1 MILRKNK
8 GRDGMKKGT
17 MKKYLFLLTFCLAA
31 SLSGCKKEKEEG
43 EKEVQVTIAEYQKN
57 TYATATVKYGS
68 IEPVLSLELTPDEFE
83 SNSYSIWQE
92 MLEVEEIN
100 VEKGTK
106 VQAGDVMVVF
116 KSEGIAETIEEYE
129 KRKTEDQMLIEHYT
143 KLMKIDKKEDY
154 SKDIKKLKNDLAV
167 ANLYIKEQNDR
178 LSEYQLV
185 AEKAG
190 TVTFVSEDLLKGYG
204 VAGKAMVTVA
214 SGSSNYTAATTDDFV
229 FQVGDTYKARF
240 GVADY
245 EMKVIA
251 VEEKDG
257 GHVITFEPVSDM
269 AGVSESDVLVMDIQ
283 KEKIENAVY
292 VEENAIFMVENK
304 TYVYRLDKDGF
315 REAVPVTIG
324 ATVDGYVIIEDGL
337 KEGEQVTLN

>member
-1 MILRKNK
+1 MEKRRI
-8 GRDGMKKGT
+8 
-17 MKKYLFLLTFCLAA
+17 KKYSCLLILCLAA
-31 SLSGCKKEKEEG
+31 GVSGCKKGEGGG

-57 TYATATVKYGS
+57 TYATATVQHGS

-83 SNSYSIWQE
+83 SNSYSIRQE

-100 VEKGTK
+100 VEKGTR
-106 VQAGDVMVVF
+106 VQAGDVMVAF
-116 KSEGIAETIEEYE
+116 KSEGITETIAEYE
-129 KRKTEDQMLIEHYT
+129 KRKVEDQMLIDHYT
-143 KLMKIDKKEDY
+143 KLMKIDKNEDY
-154 SKDIKKLKNDLAV
+154 SADIKKLKDDLTV

-190 TVTFVSEDLLKGYG
+190 TVTAVSEDLLKGYG
-204 VAGKAMVTVA
+204 VAGKALVTVA
-214 SGSSNYTAATTDDFV
+214 SGSSNYTASTTDDFT
-229 FQVGDTYKARF
+229 FETGEIYEARF

-245 EMKVIA
+245 EMKVIS

-257 GHVITFEPVSDM
+257 YHVITFEPVSDM
-269 AGVSESDVLVMDIQ
+269 AGVSENDVLTMDIK

-292 VEENAIFMVENK
+292 VEETAVFTVENK
-304 TYVYRLDKDGF
+304 TYVYRVDEDGF
-315 REAVPVTIG
+315 REAVPVTVG
-324 ATVDGYVIIEDGL
+324 ATIDGYIIIEDGL